1 MVSQESHASS
11 RGRMTVRRVPIDT
24 HSENVAFLRRDC
36 PLYQA
41 EGLRAL
47 SKIEVKGDRR
57 HLLATLN
64 IVEVN
69 GAPPLIGADELG
81 LSTEA
86 FDRLGLPDGSEVS
99 LEPALPPRSL
109 TAVREKIHGAI
120 LTAEEYRAIVEDIS
134 THRYSRMELSA
145 FLVAAAGFMTT
156 EEVLA
161 LTRAMIGVGTQLS
174 WHRDLVV
181 DKHCI
186 GGIPGNRTTML
197 VVPIV
202 AAHGLMMP
210 KTSSRAITSPAG
222 TADTMEVLCNVNLD
236 LDTMSHVLAEQ
247 NGCLVWGGHMR
258 MAPADDIMIS
268 VERPLGID
276 TQEQMV
282 ASILSK
288 KVAAGSTHLLID
300 IPMGPQAKVKSRE
313 EAVRLRKMFEYV
325 GGALG
330 LTLDIV
336 ITDGRQPIGHGIG
349 PVLEARDVMQV
360 LRQEDGRPRDLED
373 KAVMLAGRL
382 IDFDPEVR
390 GGDGEALARA
400 ILTDGRALAKM
411 EAIMAAQGAP
421 VETCT
426 LGNLTR
432 NIVAAA
438 DGQVVGIDCAQLNHI
453 ARLAGCPMDKG
464 AGIDLFVR
472 VGDRVRKG
480 ECLYRIHACRQTDFG
495 FASQAAADQCGVILG

>member
-1 MVSQESHASS
+1 MSPSQIPLK
-11 RGRMTVRRVPIDT
+11 VRRVPIDT

-47 SKIEVKGDRR
+47 TKIEVSGRRR

-64 IVEVN
+64 LIEEPE
-69 GAPPLIGADELG
+69 AEASCPALIGANELG

-86 FDRLGLPDGSEVS
+86 FDRLGLEEGCDVTI
-99 LEPALPPRSL
+99 EPAPPPRSL
-109 TAVREKIHGAI
+109 SAVRQKINGAV
-120 LTAEEYRAIVEDIS
+120 LTPQDYQSIVEDIS
-134 THRYSRMELSA
+134 NHRYSRMELAA
-145 FLVAAAGFMTT
+145 FLVAAAAFMTT

-161 LTRAMIGVGTQLS
+161 LTRAMVAVGTRLDWQ
-174 WHRDLVV
+174 REVVV

-197 VVPIV
+197 VVPII
-202 AAHGLMMP
+202 AAHGLAMP

-236 LDTMSHVLAEQ
+236 MAAMRRLIHSES
-247 NGCLVWGGHMR
+247 GCLVWGGHMK

-300 IPMGPQAKVKSRE
+300 IPMGPQAKVKSQV

-325 GGALG
+325 GTALG

-336 ITDGRQPIGHGIG
+336 ITDGHQPIGRGIG

-360 LRQEDGRPRDLED
+360 LRQEPDRPLDLEE
-373 KAVMLAGRL
+373 KSIMLAGRIL
-382 IDFDPEVR
+382 DFDPAVP
-390 GGDGEALARA
+390 GGQGQALARE
-400 ILTDGRALAKM
+400 ILRDGRALAKM
-411 EAIMAAQGAP
+411 EAIIAAQGAAP
-421 VETCT
+421 ETCQ
-426 LGNLTR
+426 LGSLTR
-432 NIVAAA
+432 DIYAPA
-438 DGQVVGIDCAQLNHI
+438 DGTVVVIDCAQMNHI

-464 AGIDLFVR
+464 AGIDLFTR
-472 VGDRVRKG
+472 VGQVVRKG
-480 ECLYRIHACRQTDFG
+480 DLLYRIHACRSADFG
-495 FASQAAADQCGVILG
+495 FASQAADENIGIGLG

>member
-1 MVSQESHASS
+1 MTASL
-11 RGRMTVRRVPIDT
+11 THLKIRRVPIDT

-47 SKIEVKGDRR
+47 TRIDVQGGRR

-64 IVEVN
+64 LVEVN
-69 GAPPLIGADELG
+69 GRGPSCPALIEANELG

-86 FDRLGLPDGSEVS
+86 FERLGLPEGSEVT
-99 LEPALPPRSL
+99 LEPAPPARSL
-109 TAVREKIHGAI
+109 SAVRDKINGGV
-120 LTAEEYRAIVEDIS
+120 LTAQDYQAIVEDIS
-134 THRYSRMELSA
+134 NHRYSRMELAA

-161 LTRAMIGVGTQLS
+161 LTRAMVSVGTRLD
-174 WHRDLVV
+174 WNRPVVV

-197 VVPIV
+197 VVPII
-202 AAHGLMMP
+202 AAHGLAMP

-236 LDTMSHVLAEQ
+236 MEAMRRVIAEE

-300 IPMGPQAKVKSRE
+300 IPMGPQAKVKSQV

-325 GGALG
+325 GQALG

-336 ITDGRQPIGHGIG
+336 ITDGHQPIGRGIG

-360 LRQEDGRPRDLED
+360 LRQDPERPLDLEE
-373 KAVMLAGRL
+373 KAVMLAGRIL
-382 IDFDPEVR
+382 DFDPEVR
-390 GGDGEALARA
+390 GGTGEAIARE
-400 ILTDGRALAKM
+400 ILRDGRALAKM
-411 EAIMAAQGAP
+411 NAILAAQGPAP
-421 VETCT
+421 ESVA
-426 LGNLTR
+426 LGTLTR
-432 NIVAAA
+432 DIYAPA
-438 DGQVVGIDCAQLNHI
+438 DGTVAVIDCARMNHI

-472 VGDRVRKG
+472 VGQAVRKG
-480 ECLYRIHACRQTDFG
+480 DILYRIHACRPADFG
-495 FASQAAADQCGVILG
+495 FASQSAEENNGIGLG

>member
-1 MVSQESHASS
+1 MTLQAPT
-11 RGRMTVRRVPIDT
+11 RLTVRRVPIDT

-47 SKIEVKGDRR
+47 TKIEVKGGRR

-69 GAPPLIGADELG
+69 GGPALISDHELG

-86 FDRLGLPDGSEVS
+86 FERLGLPNGAEVT
-99 LEPALPPRSL
+99 LEPAPPPRSL
-109 TAVREKIHGAI
+109 TAVREKINGAV
-120 LTAEEYRAIVEDIS
+120 LPPEAYQAIIEDIS
-134 THRYSRMELSA
+134 NHRYSRMELAA
-145 FLVAAAGFMTT
+145 FLVAAAGFMTS

-161 LTRAMIGVGTQLS
+161 LTRAMISVGTQLN

-202 AAHGLMMP
+202 AAHGLIMP

-222 TADTMEVLCNVNLD
+222 TADTMEVLCDVNLD
-236 LDTMSHVLAEQ
+236 LETMRRVIEQ
-247 NGCLVWGGHMR
+247 ENGCLIWGGHMR

-300 IPMGPQAKVKSRE
+300 IPMGPQAKVKSQV

-336 ITDGRQPIGHGIG
+336 ITDGHQPIGRGIG
-349 PVLEARDVMQV
+349 PALEARDVMQV
-360 LRQEDGRPRDLED
+360 LRQDEERPRDLED
-373 KAVMLAGRL
+373 KAVMLAGRML
-382 IDFDPEVR
+382 DFDPAVR
-390 GGDGEALARA
+390 GGDGERIARE
-400 ILTDGRALAKM
+400 ILQDGRALAKM
-411 EAIMAAQGAP
+411 NAILAAQGPAK
-421 VETCT
+421 EITC
-426 LGNLTR
+426 LGSLTR
-432 NIVAAA
+432 DIIAPA
-438 DGQVVGIDCAQLNHI
+438 DGEVAVIDCAQLNHI

-472 VGDRVRKG
+472 VGDQVRKG
-480 ECLYRIHACRQTDFG
+480 DRLYRIHACRSADFG
-495 FASQAAADQCGVILG
+495 FATQAADERSAIGLG

>member
-1 MVSQESHASS
+1 MTDQAPS
-11 RGRMTVRRVPIDT
+11 RLTVRRMPIDT

-47 SKIEVKGDRR
+47 TKIEVKGGRR

-64 IVEVN
+64 IVEAN
-69 GAPPLIGADELG
+69 GGPALIAPHELG

-86 FDRLGLPDGSEVS
+86 FDRLGLENGDEIT
-99 LEPALPPRSL
+99 LEPAPPPRSL
-109 TAVREKIHGAI
+109 AAVREKINGAV
-120 LTAEEYRAIVEDIS
+120 LPPEAYQAIVEDIS
-134 THRYSRMELSA
+134 DHRYSRMELAA
-145 FLVAAAGFMTT
+145 FLVAAAGFMTS

-161 LTRAMIGVGTQLS
+161 LTRAMIGVGTRLD
-174 WHRDLVV
+174 WHQDVVV

-202 AAHGLMMP
+202 AAHGLTMP

-236 LDTMSHVLAEQ
+236 TDAMHRVIAEQ
-247 NGCLVWGGHMR
+247 HGCLIWGGHMR

-288 KVAAGSTHLLID
+288 KVSAGSTHLLID
-300 IPMGPQAKVKSRE
+300 IPMGPQAKVKSQV

-336 ITDGRQPIGHGIG
+336 ITDGRQPIGRGIG

-360 LRQEDGRPRDLED
+360 LRQEGGRPRDLED
-373 KAVMLAGRL
+373 KAVMLAGRI
-382 IDFDPEVR
+382 IDFDPAVR
-390 GGDGEALARA
+390 GGEGEAIARA
-400 ILTDGRALAKM
+400 ILSDGRALAKM
-411 EAIMAAQGAP
+411 EAIMKAQGSAQEEHCLGAHTRDVLAP
-421 VETCT
+421 
-426 LGNLTR
+426 
-432 NIVAAA
+432 A
-438 DGQVVGIDCAQLNHI
+438 DGEVVGVDCAQLNHI

-464 AGIDLFVR
+464 AGLDLFVR

-480 ECLYRIHACRQTDFG
+480 AALYRIHACRNADFG
-495 FASQAAADQCGVILG
+495 FATQAAEESSGIILG

>member
-1 MVSQESHASS
+1 MAEQTPT
-11 RGRMTVRRVPIDT
+11 RLTVRRVPIDT

-47 SKIEVKGDRR
+47 TKIEVKGGRR

-64 IVEVN
+64 IVEAN
-69 GAPPLIGADELG
+69 GEPGLILPHELG

-86 FDRLGLPDGSEVS
+86 FERLGLSSGEEIT
-99 LEPALPPRSL
+99 LEPAPPPRSL
-109 TAVREKIHGAI
+109 TAVREKINGAV
-120 LTAEEYRAIVEDIS
+120 LPPEAYQAIVEDIS
-134 THRYSRMELSA
+134 NHRYSRMELAA
-145 FLVAAAGFMTT
+145 FLVAAAGFMTS

-161 LTRAMIGVGTQLS
+161 LTRAMISVGTRLDWKQ
-174 WHRDLVV
+174 DVVV

-202 AAHGLMMP
+202 AAHGLTMP

-236 LDTMSHVLAEQ
+236 MDAMRRVIAEQ
-247 NGCLVWGGHMR
+247 QGCLIWGGHMR

-288 KVAAGSTHLLID
+288 KVSAGSTHLLID
-300 IPMGPQAKVKSRE
+300 IPMGPQAKVKSQV

-336 ITDGRQPIGHGIG
+336 ITDGRQPIGRGIG

-360 LRQEDGRPRDLED
+360 LRQDENRPRDLEE
-373 KAVMLAGRL
+373 KAIMLAGRI
-382 IDFDPEVR
+382 IDFDPAVR
-390 GGDGEALARA
+390 GGEGEAIARA
-400 ILTDGRALAKM
+400 ILSDGRALAKM
-411 EAIMAAQGAP
+411 EAIMQAQGTVAEDHCLGTHTRDVLAP
-421 VETCT
+421 
-426 LGNLTR
+426 
-432 NIVAAA
+432 A
-438 DGQVVGIDCAQLNHI
+438 DGEVVGIDCAQLNHI

-480 ECLYRIHACRQTDFG
+480 AALYRIHACRSADFG
-495 FASQAAADQCGVILG
+495 FATQAADETSGIVLG